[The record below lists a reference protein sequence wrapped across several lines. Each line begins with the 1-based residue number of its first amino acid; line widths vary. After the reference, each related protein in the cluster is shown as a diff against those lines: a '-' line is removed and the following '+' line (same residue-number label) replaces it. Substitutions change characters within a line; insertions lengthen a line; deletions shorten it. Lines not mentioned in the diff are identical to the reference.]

1 MQHLSL
7 LLYTFLLSQHLLAI
21 DDNNTL
27 VGIVDK
33 LASKVID
40 STTSILIGG
49 YHVVDASGFVEEE
62 AFST

>member
-7 LLYTFLLSQHLLAI
+7 LLHTFLLSQHLLAI

-27 VGIVDK
+27 VGVVDK

-40 STTSILIGG
+40 STTGILIGSH
-49 YHVVDASGFVEEE
+49 HVVDASGFVEEE